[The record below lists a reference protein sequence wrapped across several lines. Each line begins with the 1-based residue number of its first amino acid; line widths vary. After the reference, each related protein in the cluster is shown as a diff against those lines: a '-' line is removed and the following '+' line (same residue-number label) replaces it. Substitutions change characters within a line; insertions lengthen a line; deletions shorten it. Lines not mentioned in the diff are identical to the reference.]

1 MTTHSTRS
9 QNCMEEAP
17 CQHNEGNNSQ
27 LQGSQGSPEPRQ
39 KVYFYESNVEYQFF
53 SFPRT
58 AVTLGY
64 CPGTRSA
71 WRDWVKGSLLCLVW
85 ALREHVCVCV
95 CVCLCMYGCMCVCV
109 YMWYVGACVCI
120 CVCACVC
127 ICIYACVW
135 VCMCVGVCVCVCI
148 HICLCVCV
156 TVPGQ
161 EGFPPRP
168 SPPLLSWSWNILKI
182 R

>member
-1 MTTHSTRS
+1 
-9 QNCMEEAP
+9 MEEAP

-109 YMWYVGACVCI
+109 CICGMWVHVYVYVCVHVYVYVYMHVYGCVC
-120 CVCACVC
+120 VWVYVYVYVY
-127 ICIYACVW
+127 IYACV
-135 VCMCVGVCVCVCI
+135 CV
-148 HICLCVCV
+148 
-156 TVPGQ
+156 
-161 EGFPPRP
+161 
-168 SPPLLSWSWNILKI
+168 
-182 R
+182 